1 MLENLIFLNPILWI
15 ISFLIWMIFFYLYF
29 KTKDNVKKFKF
40 ISDIESIFWSSKKYF
55 VINLISIFLIIAFI
69 SLLIANPNL
78 KETKTKQTKNGID
91 IAIVLD
97 LSYSMVAEDIQPNR
111 LEVAKEVIS
120 NFTSKLTT
128 DRVWLIL
135 FSGKPF
141 TSVPLTFDYDFIT
154 KYIKNIT
161 IKNINQD
168 YEHLQWTAIWDALLY
183 WANLFEASSQWVE
196 NNSDRQ
202 KVIVLFTDG
211 EANRWID
218 PLQAI
223 KYVWEKNIIV
233 HTVWIWWNEDT
244 YVNFQNIY
252 WTQKIAIW
260 WIDEE
265 NLKAIA
271 NLTGWEYYKA
281 DNKESFEKIFEKLNL
296 LQKKEIEVESYQ
308 IFQPFYKEFIYIIF
322 LLFLFFVVFNSY
334 YYLRK

>member
-1 MLENLIFLNPILWI
+1 
-15 ISFLIWMIFFYLYF
+15 MIFFYLYF

-40 ISDIESIFWSSKKYF
+40 ISDIESVFWSSKKYF
-55 VINLISIFLIIAFI
+55 VINLISIFLIISFI

-97 LSYSMVAEDIQPNR
+97 LSYSMVAEDIKPNR

-202 KVIVLFTDG
+202 KVIVLFTDW

-223 KYVWEKNIIV
+223 KYVLEKNIIV